1 MGYRRMKKRDLWEI
15 YRRWQAGQ
23 SLSHI
28 AVNERR
34 DRKTVRYYLER
45 FGNLGLA
52 PSGTS
57 MDDQQFYQVVQNLL
71 PARNER
77 PAPGSEQ
84 LLPHVNEL
92 RELINRSQEA
102 LKPKTAFLVVR
113 TKYELSVSYA
123 TFKRFARQQGLSR
136 VERKRMIRIELPPG
150 LETQLDYGKVGTL
163 QDAARGAAR
172 TVWAFCG
179 VLTHSRLPYVQF
191 VFSQDKGSFVGSVVL
206 MLEYYGGATQ
216 FISPDNLKSAVIK
229 PDLWDPQINR
239 ALAEA
244 AEHYGVFVD
253 PCRVARSTDKG
264 KVERFVPVARE
275 LFGMLKALYPSA
287 DLGELNRRALQWCRE
302 DYGRREH
309 GTTGVAPMEAFEVER
324 STLKALPAERFQAP
338 EWKHVSV
345 HAGDQFL
352 TFNKSRFSLP
362 PAWRGLR
369 VWARYAAPLLQLY
382 DNNEHL
388 LRQYVLNDHQ
398 RIYWMAEDF
407 PAEVRTMMNGG
418 YPGWILEK
426 GRGYGQAAVELLASV
441 LQPHAYLNAR
451 RARGMLDVMATH
463 HGRSYFEEVCQRAK
477 SRSVVLPATLK
488 RMMEAA
494 ARWPAFQHELP
505 LSEFGAQM
513 VRDVRYYTN

>member
-28 AVNERR
+28 AANERR
-34 DRKTVRYYLER
+34 DRKTVRYYLQG
-45 FGNLGLA
+45 FGSLGLA
-52 PSGTS
+52 PTGTS
-57 MDDQQFYQVVQNLL
+57 MENQQFYEVVQKLL
-71 PARNER
+71 PTRNER
-77 PAPGSEQ
+77 PAPGSDQ
-84 LLPHVNEL
+84 LLPHVDEL
-92 RELINRSQEA
+92 RELINRAKEA

-163 QDAARGAAR
+163 RDWARGAAR
-172 TVWAFCG
+172 VVWAFCG

-191 VFSQDKGSFVGSVVL
+191 VFCQDGVSFVGSVVL
-206 MLEYYGGATQ
+206 MLEYYEGSTQ

-239 ALAEA
+239 ALGEA
-244 AEHYGVFVD
+244 AEHYGLVVD
-253 PCRVARSTDKG
+253 PCRVGRSTDKG

-275 LFGMLKALYPSA
+275 LFGMLKALHPSA
-287 DLGELNRRALQWCRE
+287 DLAELNRFALQWCRE

-309 GTTGVAPMEAFEVER
+309 GTTGVTPMEAFEVER
-324 STLKALPAERFQAP
+324 PTLKALPAERFEVP

-352 TFNKSRFSLP
+352 TFNKRRFSLP
-362 PAWRGLR
+362 VAWRGRR
-369 VWARYAAPLLQLY
+369 VWARYVAPILQLF
-382 DNNEHL
+382 DNEQL
-388 LRQYVLNDHQ
+388 IRQYVLNDRQ
-398 RIYWMAEDF
+398 RIYWVEQDF

-426 GRGYGQAAVELLASV
+426 GRGYGLAAVELLASV

-451 RARGMLDVMATH
+451 RARGMLDIMATH
-463 HGRSYFEEVCQRAK
+463 HGRPYFEEVCQRAK

-488 RMMEAA
+488 RMLEAA
-494 ARWPAFQHELP
+494 AQRPIFQHELP
-505 LSEFGAQM
+505 LSELGAQM
-513 VRDVRYYTN
+513 VRDIRYYTN

>member
-1 MGYRRMKKRDLWEI
+1 MGYRKMKKRDLWEI

-34 DRKTVRYYLER
+34 DRKTVRFYVEGLE
-45 FGNLGLA
+45 GLGLA
-52 PSGTS
+52 PSGAS
-57 MDDQQFYQVVQNLL
+57 MDEQRFYQAVENLL
-71 PARNER
+71 PTRNER
-77 PAPGSEQ
+77 PAPGSDQ
-84 LLPHVNEL
+84 LLPHVDEL
-92 RELINRSQEA
+92 WELINRAKEA
-102 LKPKTAFLVVR
+102 LKPKTAFLVIR

-163 QDAARGAAR
+163 CDAARGAAR
-172 TVWAFCG
+172 IVWAFCG
-179 VLTHSRLPYVQF
+179 ILTHSRLPYVQF
-191 VFSQDKGSFVGSVVL
+191 VFSQDQRSFVGSVVL

-229 PDLWDPQINR
+229 PDLWDPQFNR
-239 ALAEA
+239 SLAEA
-244 AEHYGVFVD
+244 AEYYGLFID
-253 PCRVARSTDKG
+253 PCRVSRSTDKG

-275 LFGMLKALYPSA
+275 LFGMLKALHPSA
-287 DLGELNRRALQWCRE
+287 DLAELNARALRWCRE

-324 STLKALPAERFQAP
+324 ATLKALPAERFQAP
-338 EWKHVSV
+338 EWKQVSV
-345 HAGDQFL
+345 QGGDQFL
-352 TFNKSRFSLP
+352 TFNKRRFSLP
-362 PAWRGLR
+362 AAWRGR
-369 VWARYAAPLLQLY
+369 QVWARYVAPMLQLF
-382 DNNEHL
+382 DNEQL
-388 LRQYVLNDHQ
+388 IRQYVLNDRQ
-398 RIYWMAEDF
+398 RIYWVAEDF

-426 GRGYGQAAVELLASV
+426 GRGYGPAAAELLASV

-451 RARGMLDVMATH
+451 RARGMLDVLATH
-463 HGRSYFEEVCQRAK
+463 HGRPYFEEVCLRAK

-494 ARWPAFQHELP
+494 AQWPAFQLELP
-505 LSEFGAQM
+505 ISAVGAQM

>member
-28 AVNERR
+28 AANERR
-34 DRKTVRYYLER
+34 DRKTVRYYLEG
-45 FGNLGLA
+45 FGSLGLG

-57 MDDQQFYQVVQNLL
+57 MDDQQFYEVVQKLL
-71 PARNER
+71 PTRNER
-77 PAPGSEQ
+77 PAPGSDQ
-84 LLPHVNEL
+84 LLPHVDEL
-92 RELINRSQEA
+92 RELINRAKEA

-136 VERKRMIRIELPPG
+136 VERRRMIRIELPPG

-163 QDAARGAAR
+163 RDAARGAAR
-172 TVWAFCG
+172 IVWAFCG

-191 VFSQDKGSFVGSVVL
+191 VFSQDQGSFVGSVVL

-216 FISPDNLKSAVIK
+216 FISPDNLKSGVVK
-229 PDLWDPQINR
+229 PDLWDPQITR

-244 AEHYGVFVD
+244 AEHYGLFVD
-253 PCRVARSTDKG
+253 PCRVGRSTDKG

-275 LFGMLKALYPSA
+275 LFGMLKALHPSA
-287 DLGELNRRALQWCRE
+287 DLAELNRRALQWCRE
-302 DYGRREH
+302 DYGRRER

-324 STLKALPAERFQAP
+324 PTLKALPAERFHAP
-338 EWKHVSV
+338 EWKQVNV

-352 TFNKSRFSLP
+352 TFNKRRFSLP
-362 PAWRGLR
+362 PAWRGRR
-369 VWARYAAPLLQLY
+369 VWARYAAPMLQLY
-382 DNNEHL
+382 DNEHL
-388 LRQYVLNDHQ
+388 IRQYVLNDRQ
-398 RIYWMAEDF
+398 RIYWVEQDF

-426 GRGYGQAAVELLASV
+426 GRRLRVGRCGV
-441 LQPHAYLNAR
+441 AR
-451 RARGMLDVMATH
+451 L
-463 HGRSYFEEVCQRAK
+463 
-477 SRSVVLPATLK
+477 
-488 RMMEAA
+488 
-494 ARWPAFQHELP
+494 
-505 LSEFGAQM
+505 GAPGPM
-513 VRDVRYYTN
+513 PT

>member
-23 SLSHI
+23 AISHI
-28 AVNERR
+28 ATSERR
-34 DRKTVRYYLER
+34 DRKTVRHYVEG
-45 FGNLGLA
+45 FEELGLE
-52 PSGTS
+52 PSGAF
-57 MDDQQFYQVVQNLL
+57 MDDQRFYQVVENLL
-71 PARNER
+71 PTRNER
-77 PAPGSEQ
+77 AAPGSEQ
-84 LLPHVNEL
+84 LLPHVDEL
-92 RELINRSQEA
+92 RELINRTKEA

-163 QDAARGAAR
+163 RDAARGVAR
-172 TVWAFCG
+172 IVWAFCG

-191 VFSQDKGSFVGSVVL
+191 VFSQDQRSFASSVVL
-206 MLEYYGGATQ
+206 MLEYYGGCTQ
-216 FISPDNLKSAVIK
+216 FISPDNLKSGVVK

-253 PCRVARSTDKG
+253 PCRVGRSTDKG

-275 LFGMLKALYPSA
+275 LFGMLKALHPSA
-287 DLGELNRRALQWCRE
+287 ELAELNRRALQWCRE

-324 STLKALPAERFQAP
+324 LTLKALPAERFQAP
-338 EWKHVSV
+338 EWKQVSV
-345 HAGDQFL
+345 HGGDQFL
-352 TFNKSRFSLP
+352 TFNKNRFSLP
-362 PAWRGLR
+362 PAWRGRR
-369 VWARYAAPLLQLY
+369 VWARYAAPMLQLY
-382 DNNEHL
+382 DNEQL
-388 LRQYVLNDHQ
+388 IRQYVLNDRQ
-398 RIYWMAEDF
+398 RIYWVEQDF

-418 YPGWILEK
+418 YPGWILESA
-426 GRGYGQAAVELLASV
+426 RGYGPAAVELLASV

-451 RARGMLDVMATH
+451 RARGMLDIMATH
-463 HGRSYFEEVCQRAK
+463 HGRPYFQEVCQRAK

-488 RMMEAA
+488 RMMQAA
-494 ARWPAFQHELP
+494 AQWAAFQHELP
-505 LSEFGAQM
+505 ISQLGAQM

>member
-1 MGYRRMKKRDLWEI
+1 M
-15 YRRWQAGQ
+15 
-23 SLSHI
+23 
-28 AVNERR
+28 
-34 DRKTVRYYLER
+34 
-45 FGNLGLA
+45 
-52 PSGTS
+52 
-57 MDDQQFYQVVQNLL
+57 
-71 PARNER
+71 
-77 PAPGSEQ
+77 
-84 LLPHVNEL
+84 
-92 RELINRSQEA
+92 
-102 LKPKTAFLVVR
+102 
-113 TKYELSVSYA
+113 
-123 TFKRFARQQGLSR
+123 
-136 VERKRMIRIELPPG
+136 
-150 LETQLDYGKVGTL
+150 
-163 QDAARGAAR
+163 
-172 TVWAFCG
+172 
-179 VLTHSRLPYVQF
+179 
-191 VFSQDKGSFVGSVVL
+191 GSVVL

-287 DLGELNRRALQWCRE
+287 DLGELNRHALQWCRE

-369 VWARYAAPLLQLY
+369 VWARYAAPLLQLF

-398 RIYWMAEDF
+398 RIYWVAEDF

-426 GRGYGQAAVELLASV
+426 GRAFGPAAVELLASV

>member
-28 AVNERR
+28 AANERR
-34 DRKTVRYYLER
+34 DRKTVRYYLEG
-45 FGNLGLA
+45 FGSLGLG

-57 MDDQQFYQVVQNLL
+57 MDDQQFYEVVQKLL
-71 PARNER
+71 PTRNER
-77 PAPGSEQ
+77 PAPGSDQ
-84 LLPHVNEL
+84 LLPHVDEL
-92 RELINRSQEA
+92 RELINRAKEA

-136 VERKRMIRIELPPG
+136 VERRRMIRIELPPG

-163 QDAARGAAR
+163 RDAARGAAR
-172 TVWAFCG
+172 IVWAFCG

-191 VFSQDKGSFVGSVVL
+191 VFSQDQGSFVGSVVL

-216 FISPDNLKSAVIK
+216 FISPDNLKSGVVK

-244 AEHYGVFVD
+244 AEHYGLFVD
-253 PCRVARSTDKG
+253 PCRVGRSTDKG

-275 LFGMLKALYPSA
+275 LFGMLKALHPSA
-287 DLGELNRRALQWCRE
+287 DLAELNRRALQWCRE

-324 STLKALPAERFQAP
+324 PTLKALPAERFHAP
-338 EWKHVSV
+338 EWKQVSV

-352 TFNKSRFSLP
+352 TFNKRRFSLP
-362 PAWRGLR
+362 PAWRGRR
-369 VWARYAAPLLQLY
+369 VWARYAAPMLQLY
-382 DNNEHL
+382 DNEHL
-388 LRQYVLNDHQ
+388 IRQYVLNDRQ
-398 RIYWMAEDF
+398 RIYWVEQDF

-426 GRGYGQAAVELLASV
+426 GRRLRVGRCGVARLGAPAPCLPERPQGPRDAGRHGNPLRATLLRRNLSACQEPFGGASGHAEANVRSRRSAAGLPAGITALGG
-441 LQPHAYLNAR
+441 R
-451 RARGMLDVMATH
+451 RADGT
-463 HGRSYFEEVCQRAK
+463 
-477 SRSVVLPATLK
+477 
-488 RMMEAA
+488 
-494 ARWPAFQHELP
+494 
-505 LSEFGAQM
+505 
-513 VRDVRYYTN
+513 

>member
-1 MGYRRMKKRDLWEI
+1 MGYRKMRKRDLWEI

-23 SLSHI
+23 AVSHI

-34 DRKTVRYYLER
+34 DRKTVRHYVEG
-45 FGNLGLA
+45 FQELGLES
-52 PSGTS
+52 SGAVV
-57 MDDQQFYQVVQNLL
+57 DEQRFYQVIESLL
-71 PARNER
+71 PARTER
-77 PAPGSEQ
+77 PSPGSEQ
-84 LLPHVNEL
+84 LLAHGEEL
-92 RELINRSQEA
+92 RELINRKKEP

-113 TKYELSVSYA
+113 TKYELAVSYA

-136 VERKRMIRIELPPG
+136 AERRRMIRIELPPG
-150 LETQLDYGKVGTL
+150 LETQLDYGTVGTL
-163 QDAARGAAR
+163 RDAVGGTTRL
-172 TVWAFCG
+172 VWAFCG

-191 VFSQDKGSFVGSVVL
+191 VWTQDQGSFVGSVVL

-216 FISPDNLKSAVIK
+216 FISLDNLKAGVAK

-253 PCRVARSTDKG
+253 PCRVGRSTDKG

-275 LFGMLKALYPSA
+275 LFRMLKALHPSA
-287 DLGELNRRALQWCRE
+287 DLAELNRRALQWCRE

-309 GTTGVAPMEAFEVER
+309 GTTGVAPMEAFEEER
-324 STLKALPAERFQAP
+324 ATLKALPAERFRVPVWKQA
-338 EWKHVSV
+338 SV

-352 TFNKSRFSLP
+352 TFNKRRFSLP
-362 PAWRGLR
+362 AAWRGRR

-382 DNNEHL
+382 DNESL
-388 LRQYVLNDHQ
+388 IRQYVVNDHQ
-398 RIYWMAEDF
+398 RIYWVEQDF
-407 PAEVRTMMNGG
+407 PAEVRQMMNGG

-426 GRGYGQAAVELLASV
+426 AREYGSAAVALIASV

-451 RARGMLDVMATH
+451 RARGMLDIMAAH
-463 HGRSYFEEVCQRAK
+463 HGRPYFEEVCLRAK

-488 RMMEAA
+488 RMLEAA
-494 ARWPAFQHELP
+494 AQRPAFQYELP
-505 LSEFGAQM
+505 ISEVGAQM